1 MLEHASSSKC
11 ITASRKMD
19 SFVVNDLTIKP
30 LSGGFGAEVEGV
42 DFSQPVPQDTIETVR
57 ISLDSFNCI
66 ARPFF
71 LY

>member
-1 MLEHASSSKC
+1 
-11 ITASRKMD
+11 MD

-66 ARPFF
+66 ARPSF